1 VVVGYWNLSMLRS
14 EEDRIMREYRVRE
27 HHPAMFVVY
36 FEIDVHRAVPNQ
48 KEVLNAARF
57 FRACQ

>member
-1 VVVGYWNLSMLRS
+1 MLRS